1 MSYPRRVRTAAVILL
16 AVSLSLTACTPGS
29 NDATEQASASL
40 TFAGLEPDHL
50 TPGETQLAYY
60 QIQALFSS
68 LTYMDPDG
76 KLSMLAA
83 ESVDSSDATNWTIKL
98 KPGWTFHDGTPVT
111 AQNYVDSWNAVAYG
125 PNAWT
130 GNGNMSNIVGYTD
143 LNPVQG
149 QPSTKTMSG
158 LKVVNET
165 TFTVALSK
173 ADGQFPVQL
182 TQNMPA
188 FYPMPA
194 AAFSDPAGY
203 DRMPIGNGPYKMT
216 KPWQANEPIT
226 VTTYEQYA
234 GEKPGVKEYV
244 FKPYVDMGAA
254 YTDAQAG
261 NVDLLFI
268 PQDKTAVASTD
279 FPDRLHRIA
288 LSGESYLAFPSNDSR
303 YADKRVRQAFSMA
316 IDREAVNKAVFS
328 GLNKPANAWTVA
340 WLPGTPEGVCGKY
353 CTFDPQAAKALLT
366 EAGGFSGKVELVYP
380 GGVGLDTE
388 YQAYAN
394 QLRQNLG
401 LEDVTV
407 APTTSFTDFA
417 TARAKGEMK
426 GPFFSYWGAPYPSQQ
441 NTLREMFTPKG
452 LCAGCALP
460 LDPKVATAIDAAN
473 AVLDQESAQKEYA
486 KAQELIAE
494 TFPVAPLFDNSGDF
508 YASKKVTDLVSS
520 GGYPVLARIKAG
532 S

>member
-1 MSYPRRVRTAAVILL
+1 MSYPRRIRSAAALLL
-16 AVSLSLTACTPGS
+16 AVSLSLSACTPGS
-29 NDATEQASASL
+29 NDAAGPGAASL
-40 TFAGLEPDHL
+40 TFAGYEPDHL
-50 TPGETQLAYY
+50 TPANNQMATY
-60 QIQALFSS
+60 QVQALFSS
-68 LTYMDPDG
+68 LTYADQDG

-83 ESVDSSDATNWTIKL
+83 DSVTSLDGINWTIKL
-98 KPGWTFHDGTPVT
+98 KSGWTFHDGSSVT
-111 AQNYVDSWNAVAYG
+111 AQDYVDSWNAVAYG
-125 PNAWT
+125 PNAWAY
-130 GNGNMSNIVGYTD
+130 NGNMSNIAGYAD
-143 LNPVQG
+143 LNPAEG
-149 QPSTKTMSG
+149 QPTTKTMSG
-158 LKVVNET
+158 LKVVDDT
-165 TFTVALSK
+165 TFTVTLSK

-182 TQNMPA
+182 TQNMFA

-194 AAFSDPAGY
+194 VAFADPAAY

-226 VTTYEQYA
+226 VTAYEQFA
-234 GEKPGVKEYV
+234 GEKPGVKEFV
-244 FKPYVDMGAA
+244 FKPYLDMGAA

-261 NVDLLFI
+261 NIDLMFV
-268 PQDKTAVASTD
+268 PQDKTAVAATD
-279 FPDRLHRIA
+279 FPERLHRVE
-288 LSGESYLAFPSNDSR
+288 LPGESYLAFPANDPR

-328 GLNKPANAWTVA
+328 GLNKPATAFTVA
-340 WLPGTPEGVCGKY
+340 WLPGTPEGVCGEFCK
-353 CTFDPQAAKALLT
+353 FDPQAAKALLA

-380 GGVGLDTE
+380 GGIGLDTE

-407 APTTSFTDFA
+407 APTTGFADFS
-417 TARAKGEMK
+417 TARTKGEMK

-441 NTLREMFTPKG
+441 NTLREMFTAKG

-460 LDPKVATAIDAAN
+460 LDPRVATAIDAAN
-473 AVLDQESAQKEYA
+473 TELDQEAAKRGYA

-508 YASKKVTDLVSS
+508 YTSEKIAELPFA
-520 GGYPVLARIKAG
+520 GGYTVVARIKG
-532 S
+532 TS